1 VTNSQHNQPE
11 TINRNSALKHNAS
24 IEKIK
29 HDDNN
34 NHLNAKGEEGDKEQ
48 QHQHHSVV
56 VKDGEDKV

>member
-1 VTNSQHNQPE
+1 VTNSQHNQPD
-11 TINRNSALKHNAS
+11 TINRNSALKQNAS

-48 QHQHHSVV
+48 QHQNQ
-56 VKDGEDKV
+56 